1 MVKIKFSEDFTDQPA
16 VLRVVGVGG
25 GGGNAVN
32 RMIQSDVR
40 HVEFISANT
49 DAQWLRHS
57 SLAPVRLQLGSK
69 LTKGLGAGGDPERGR
84 LAAEESE
91 ADLKNVLTAADTK
104 AQQLQK
110 TEEKIPSP
118 SIKPITIR
126 QITIVPK
133 EETSASVSPSVNQ
146 ILVDSEAVRKLDE
159 LIKAHRA
166 GKS

>member
-1 MVKIKFSEDFTDQPA
+1 MDEKPTEDKRPSAPQPA
-16 VLRVVGVGG
+16 S
-25 GGGNAVN
+25 N
-32 RMIQSDVR
+32 IQSILK
-40 HVEFISANT
+40 EIANK
-49 DAQWLRHS
+49 DATQKDETAKTPL
-57 SLAPVRLQLGSK
+57 
-69 LTKGLGAGGDPERGR
+69 DN
-84 LAAEESE
+84 
-91 ADLKNVLTAADTK
+91 LKNVLTAADTK